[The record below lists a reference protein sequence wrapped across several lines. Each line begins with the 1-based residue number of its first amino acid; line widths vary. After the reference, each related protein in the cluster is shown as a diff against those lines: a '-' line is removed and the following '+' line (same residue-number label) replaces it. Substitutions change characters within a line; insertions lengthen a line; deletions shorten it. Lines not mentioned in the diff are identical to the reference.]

1 LFYLFLS
8 SAIEG
13 WSLSKTN
20 SNEKRLVKSSY
31 YAAIAAMPDDIKQ
44 EQIKLNIETCN
55 PASPLL
61 ARLEVSDTP
70 RFPGARRYLDKY
82 SDLRIFA
89 MIM

>member
-1 LFYLFLS
+1 
-8 SAIEG
+8 
-13 WSLSKTN
+13 
-20 SNEKRLVKSSY
+20 
-31 YAAIAAMPDDIKQ
+31 MPDDIKQ
-44 EQIKLNIETCN
+44 EQIKLNIDTCN